1 MILKLIEIIKKDWVN
16 FNLKSD
22 CETYEH
28 SYKALSFCT
37 RVGSERIVINH
48 QTFKISAQERNL
60 LHNAVAMLNRE
71 LETKQVESANAYLDE
86 LLSKQCQG
94 DAYVSKGI

>member
-1 MILKLIEIIKKDWVN
+1 MILKLIEIIKKDWGN

-60 LHNAVAMLNRE
+60 LHNAVATLNRE
-71 LETKQVESANAYLDE
+71 SETKQIESANVYLDNMIDK
-86 LLSKQCQG
+86 L
-94 DAYVSKGI
+94 